1 MPEGGEG
8 DPVPQ
13 PEGERKEGR
22 GVWAVPV
29 GFLYGASP
37 WKGKGG
43 CLCTRLA
50 FPRALPRAHPH
61 SLGEKGQGDSEPS
74 FLGLPITPEHFLSQ
88 ETPPTASP
96 HPPPTLLSPLGR
108 AGALQGHQ
116 TYSPTFITPGAGP
129 ARAAAWEKGGW
140 ALNRLPLSSLCPGR
154 GLCGRLG
161 PTGTS
166 VTLCGLFTL
175 CPASARCPV
184 LPTLTP
190 RERGAQKSWLNSRG
204 LPWARPGCPDSVLT

>member
-74 FLGLPITPEHFLSQ
+74 FLGLPITPEHFLPQ
-88 ETPPTASP
+88 ETQSGHALFFTK
-96 HPPPTLLSPLGR
+96 LLLFLCSAFVFFLLVLH
-108 AGALQGHQ
+108 LQ
-116 TYSPTFITPGAGP
+116 AM
-129 ARAAAWEKGGW
+129 
-140 ALNRLPLSSLCPGR
+140 NRPC
-154 GLCGRLG
+154 
-161 PTGTS
+161 
-166 VTLCGLFTL
+166 
-175 CPASARCPV
+175 
-184 LPTLTP
+184 
-190 RERGAQKSWLNSRG
+190 
-204 LPWARPGCPDSVLT
+204 